1 MKATVYGTPECTWCD
16 RVIQM
21 LENVN
26 DMIVDKVDITES
38 RENYDRMTDMAG
50 NVRKVP
56 QVVVDGKYIGGY
68 TSTELYLKGIK

>member
-26 DMIVDKVDITES
+26 DMVVDKVDITES

-56 QVVVDGKYIGGY
+56 QVVVDGKYI
-68 TSTELYLKGIK
+68 